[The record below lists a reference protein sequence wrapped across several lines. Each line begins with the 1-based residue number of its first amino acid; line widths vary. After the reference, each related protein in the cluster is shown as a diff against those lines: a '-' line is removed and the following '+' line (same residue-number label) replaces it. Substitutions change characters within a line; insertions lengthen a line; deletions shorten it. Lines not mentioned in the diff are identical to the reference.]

1 MYRIYFDVRMSLA
14 VGAIAVNEPSDKP
27 NSPLFE
33 IAHVFVRLD
42 QIASRIINANHSI
55 R

>member
-1 MYRIYFDVRMSLA
+1 MPLA
-14 VGAIAVNEPSDKP
+14 VGAIAVNKRSDKP
-27 NSPLFE
+27 NPPLFE

-42 QIASRIINANHSI
+42 QIASRITNANHSI